1 MSQMMSG
8 MCDRFNVLAL
18 PLIPMIILS
27 QLQLV
32 PDKVLL
38 IVYVCFLTVAHL
50 HYGVNLV
57 RLKLIIDI
65 TWFAQFSYCI

>member
-8 MCDRFNVLAL
+8 MCDRFNLLAL

-32 PDKVLL
+32 PDKILL

-57 RLKLIIDI
+57 SKIEID
-65 TWFAQFSYCI
+65 Y